1 MRPPEC
7 VPESKLTLN
16 LSNWTACRFQ
26 SLFLVLS
33 SDHDADHIS
42 VSLASM
48 NLNSVF
54 QAFFNRTRD
63 TSRQSQSRIKGDV
76 FFLQMLSEKTEE
88 ET

>member
-1 MRPPEC
+1 MRSREC
-7 VPESKLTLN
+7 VSESKLTLN

-26 SLFLVLS
+26 SFFLVLS

-54 QAFFNRTRD
+54 QFF
-63 TSRQSQSRIKGDV
+63 
-76 FFLQMLSEKTEE
+76 F
-88 ET
+88 

>member
-1 MRPPEC
+1 MRPPKC

-16 LSNWTACRFQ
+16 LSNWMACRFQ
-26 SLFLVLS
+26 SSFLVLS

-54 QAFFNRTRD
+54 QFF
-63 TSRQSQSRIKGDV
+63 
-76 FFLQMLSEKTEE
+76 F
-88 ET
+88 